1 MRLDLAERMRCPNT
15 HAPTQLIVVAQESD
29 GRELVRGFA
38 GCPVCHL
45 EARIS
50 AGVVRFPGF
59 EEPSA
64 RVSTPH
70 PAPHAIERLRAQLG
84 LADDGGAVLLMGRY
98 APFGMAL
105 AGAMDIG
112 VVTMMAPRATVRLFE
127 SVVPFTDHTFRAVA
141 MDMAA
146 DPSLALD
153 AVRTV
158 VPGGRVLGAHPLLMP
173 TQVKELARDQIEWVG
188 EREAGPSG
196 VVTIRRA

>member
-1 MRLDLAERMRCPNT
+1 MRLDLAERLRCPNA

-38 GCPVCHL
+38 GCPECHL
-45 EARIS
+45 EARIV
-50 AGVVRFPGF
+50 AGAVRFPGF

-70 PAPHAIERLRAQLG
+70 PAPHALDRLRAQLN
-84 LADDGGAVLLMGRY
+84 LAEDGGAVLLMGRY

-105 AGAMDIG
+105 AAAMDIG

-127 SVVPFTDHTFRAVA
+127 PVVPFTDHTFRAVA
-141 MDMAA
+141 MDMSVEPSVAA
-146 DPSLALD
+146 D

-158 VPGGRVLGAHPLLMP
+158 VPGGRVLGANPLVMP
-173 TQVKELARDQIEWVG
+173 ALVRELARDTVEWVG
-188 EREAGPSG
+188 ERDAGPGG

>member
-1 MRLDLAERMRCPNT
+1 MRLDLAERLRCPNS

-29 GRELVRGFA
+29 GRELIKGFA

-45 EARIS
+45 EARII
-50 AGVVRFPGF
+50 AGAVRFPGF

-70 PAPHAIERLRAQLG
+70 PAAHAVERLRAQLG
-84 LADDGGAVLLMGRY
+84 LAEEGGSVLLMGRY
-98 APFGMAL
+98 AAFGMAL
-105 AGAMDIG
+105 AGAMEIG

-127 SVVPFTDHTFRAVA
+127 PVVPFTDHTFRAVA
-141 MDMAA
+141 MDMAV
-146 DPSLALD
+146 DPAMAAD

-158 VPGGRVLGAHPLLMP
+158 VPGGRVLGANPLPMP
-173 TQVKELARDQIEWVG
+173 AMVKETARDQVEWVG
-188 EREAGPSG
+188 EREAGPGG